1 MGNILRVL
9 KRDILRLI
17 KTPPAMVVFVALL
30 ILPSVYTWYNVV
42 GFWDPY
48 ENTGDLRVSVVNEDV
63 GGSSDLTGELHVGD
77 MIVEELE
84 KNKQLDW
91 VFSDRETAMADL
103 ESGKSYAIFI
113 IPESLTA
120 DLLSLTTGDFTKPD
134 IQYLVNEK
142 LSPVS
147 PKITDTG
154 ATTLDETINSTF
166 VSTVSDV
173 AVRAL
178 EDGMADSKEAVDAAK
193 SQADAKAQ
201 AAIASIGSARSLL
214 DGVAAATKDASD
226 QAAQASQ
233 AILGVKT
240 GLGDAAESL
249 GTIASLTAD
258 LQSDLLGFAGTAMPS
273 INAGLSAVSGIS
285 SQANA
290 AIGQITSDISSA
302 QGSVDAALGQAG
314 AVVSQS
320 EQLASFLRSRAEALP
335 DSDPAKATALACVA
349 SLEQANASARGQLE
363 SLSGLSGQIADASQT
378 ASDAAQS
385 LDDAVQQTVDSMG
398 GFSEG
403 LFGTTIPALSESLG
417 ELQSSALS
425 LKSALGGQQALIDQ
439 TSALLGQLSEVLT
452 TANEA
457 VSQTEAL
464 LGDLESGLDAS
475 ALGGQQALIDQTSAL
490 LGQLS
495 EVLTT
500 ANEAVSQTEALLG
513 DLESGLDAV
522 RVDLAA
528 LGASSA
534 LGQLADGS
542 GLDAGKI
549 AEFMGAPTQVETEQL
564 YPLNAYGSAM
574 APLFMNLT
582 FWIGAFM
589 LLVIMKQEVDSEG
602 IRRLTLTQ
610 RYVGRFL
617 LLAIMAV
624 LQAVICCAGVLM
636 LGVQAVNVPALFF
649 AAIVCSLAYLSIIY
663 ALSVTLQH
671 IGKGICIILVF
682 AQIPGATGLYPI
694 EMTPPFFQAVY
705 PVLPFTYGI
714 GAMREAIC
722 GFYGTE
728 YASCIGMLLFFF
740 LLAMALGILVRPLMS
755 NTNRMAADQVR
766 ESDLYVGENVELPVR
781 AYRFSQILNVLF
793 DRDEFRG
800 QLLERRA
807 RFMRWYPRFIRG
819 SIVIAIAA
827 PVVLALVFALTPAEK
842 VVVLTVWL
850 ASLVALMVFLVVLES
865 LRYGFDRQL
874 QLEGMSEEDLIGLYG
889 GRNAMARAAAEPA
902 AAAVT
907 AVDAGCD
914 CALRDDAEEK
924 GDGRA

>member
-9 KRDILRLI
+9 KRDILRLL
-17 KTPPAMVVFVALL
+17 KTPPAMVVVVALL

-48 ENTGDLRVSVVNEDV
+48 ENTGNLRVSVVNEDA
-63 GGSSDLTGELHVGD
+63 GGSSELTGELHVGD

-84 KNKQLDW
+84 ENDQLDW

-103 ESGKSYAIFI
+103 ESGKSYAVFV
-113 IPESLTA
+113 IPKDLTA

-134 IQYLVNEK
+134 IEYLVNEK
-142 LSPVS
+142 LGPVS

-178 EDGMADSKEAVDAAK
+178 EEGMADSKEAVDAAK

-201 AAIASIGSARSLL
+201 AAISSIGGARSLL
-214 DGVAAATKDASD
+214 DGVAAATQDAS
-226 QAAQASQ
+226 AKASEASQ
-233 AILGVKT
+233 SIVGVKS
-240 GLGDAAESL
+240 GLSDAAASL
-249 GTIASLTAD
+249 GEIAALTQE
-258 LQSDLLGFAGTAMPS
+258 LQGDLLSFSGTALPAV
-273 INAGLSAVSGIS
+273 NAGLSAVSGIS
-285 SQANA
+285 TQANA
-290 AIGQITSDISSA
+290 AIGQITSDISAA
-302 QGSVDAALGQAG
+302 QGSIDASLAQAE

-320 EQLASFLRSRAEALP
+320 EKLASFLRQRAEALP
-335 DSDPAKATALACVA
+335 DGDPVKTTALACVA
-349 SLEQANASARGQLE
+349 SLEQANASARAQLDG
-363 SLSGLSGQIADASQT
+363 LSGLSGQIADASQAAAD
-378 ASDAAQS
+378 ASQS
-385 LDDAVQQTVDSMG
+385 LDDAVQQTVDSVG
-398 GFSEG
+398 GFSES
-403 LFGTTIPALSESLG
+403 LFSTTIPKLAENLSALHD
-417 ELQSSALS
+417 SALS
-425 LKSALGGQQALIDQ
+425 LSSALEGQQALIDQ
-439 TSALLGQLSEVLT
+439 TSALLAQLSEVLS

-457 VSQTEAL
+457 VSQTEDL
-464 LGDLESGLDAS
+464 LADLQTDLD
-475 ALGGQQALIDQTSAL
+475 T
-490 LGQLS
+490 
-495 EVLTT
+495 
-500 ANEAVSQTEALLG
+500 
-513 DLESGLDAV
+513 V
-522 RVDLAA
+522 RTDLAA
-528 LGASSA
+528 LSGSSA
-534 LGQLADGS
+534 LDALADGS

-549 AEFMGAPTQVETEQL
+549 AEFMGSPTQVETEQL

-617 LLAIMAV
+617 LLAAMAV
-624 LQAVICCAGVLM
+624 LQAVICCAGVLL
-636 LGVQAVNVPALFF
+636 LGVRAVNVPALFF
-649 AAIVCSLAYLSIIY
+649 AAAVCSLAYLSIIY

-722 GFYGTE
+722 GFYGSH

-740 LLAMALGILVRPLMS
+740 ALFMALGVLVRPLMA

-781 AYRFSQILNVLF
+781 AFRFSQILKVLF

-819 SIVIAIAA
+819 SIVVAIAA

-874 QLEGMSEEDLIGLYG
+874 QLEGMSEEDLIALYG
-889 GRNAMARAAAEPA
+889 GRNAMERAA
-902 AAAVT
+902 VC
-907 AVDAGCD
+907 GCD
-914 CALRDDAEEK
+914 GEGK
-924 GDGRA
+924 GGDRA

>member
-30 ILPSVYTWYNVV
+30 ILPSVYTWYNVI

-84 KNKQLDW
+84 KNKQLNW

-403 LFGTTIPALSESLG
+403 LFGSTIPALSESLG

-425 LKSALGGQQALIDQ
+425 LK
-439 TSALLGQLSEVLT
+439 
-452 TANEA
+452 
-457 VSQTEAL
+457 
-464 LGDLESGLDAS
+464 S